1 MAGILIFLLMSFVL
15 FYFFTCIVWVRIIK
29 GDGFKIEIHLPIL
42 ALHFI
47 KRSNDDDNNSATVK
61 KDDKPSILGYMRII
75 TGIVDRISGA
85 EISVKAIVLPIK
97 AEDFNKSSILR
108 PLRQQALLYTLIA
121 YLRTKAE
128 KLTLED
134 NAIIL
139 SPDVKVL
146 HCYVTFKIRLYQ
158 LIYGLLSVRHAI
170 YEEKKRTKGEGRR
183 VRE

>member
-15 FYFFTCIVWVRIIK
+15 FYLFTREVWVRIIK

-42 ALHFI
+42 ALHLI
-47 KRSNDDDNNSATVK
+47 KRSNDDDNSSAMDK
-61 KDDKPSILGYMRII
+61 KDNKPSLLGYMRII
-75 TGIVDRISGA
+75 SGIADRIKGT

-97 AEDFNKSSILR
+97 AEDFDKSVILR
-108 PLRQQALLYTLIA
+108 PLRYQAALCALVA
-121 YLRTKAE
+121 YLRTKTE

-139 SPDVKVL
+139 SPDVNVL
-146 HCYVTFKIRLYQ
+146 HCYLTLKIRLYR
-158 LIYGLLSVRHAI
+158 LIYGLISLRHAI
-170 YEEKKRTKGEGRR
+170 YEEKKRRRGKIR

>member
-15 FYFFTCIVWVRIIK
+15 FFLLTRIVWVRIIK

-42 ALHFI
+42 ALNFI
-47 KRSNDDDNNSATVK
+47 KRSDDEDTSSTRSK
-61 KDDKPSILGYMRII
+61 SDDKPSLFGYLRII

-97 AEDFNKSSILR
+97 TEDFNKSSILR

-121 YLRTKAE
+121 YLKTKTE

-139 SPDVKVL
+139 SPDVNVL
-146 HCYVTFKIRLYQ
+146 HCYVTVKIRLYQ